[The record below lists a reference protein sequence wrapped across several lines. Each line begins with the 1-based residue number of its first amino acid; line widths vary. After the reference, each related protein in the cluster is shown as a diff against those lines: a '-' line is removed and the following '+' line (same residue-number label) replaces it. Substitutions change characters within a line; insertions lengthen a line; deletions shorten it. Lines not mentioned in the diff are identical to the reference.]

1 MFMGVPVAEVGEKG
15 AKASPITY
23 VSKDDPPIL
32 IMHGDADTIVPLDQS
47 ERFYE
52 ALKKAGVD
60 ATLHIVKG
68 AGHGFSGKEIEDVT
82 TAFFDKHLK
91 GAAAKKE

>member
-1 MFMGVPVAEVGEKG
+1 M
-15 AKASPITY
+15 
-23 VSKDDPPIL
+23 
-32 IMHGDADTIVPLDQS
+32 PLQQG

-52 ALKKAGVD
+52 ALKKAGAD

-68 AGHGFSGKEIEDVT
+68 AGHGFKPQDVDEMT
-82 TAFFDKHLK
+82 KAFFDKHLK